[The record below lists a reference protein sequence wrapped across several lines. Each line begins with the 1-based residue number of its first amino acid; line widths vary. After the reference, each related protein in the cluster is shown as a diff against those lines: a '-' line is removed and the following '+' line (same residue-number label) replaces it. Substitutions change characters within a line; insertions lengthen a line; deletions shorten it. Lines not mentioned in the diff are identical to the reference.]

1 MLTNHSEGRHW
12 NNYISGPRYISRLDN
27 FLYSDLRELD
37 HNLKHRLRR
46 FRGIPVGEASGLGT
60 QSHHVKLGKEL
71 EDIGLFIAAS
81 SYLIYSTA

>member
-60 QSHHVKLGKEL
+60 HSHHVKAG
-71 EDIGLFIAAS
+71 IGLFVAAAS